1 MSQSLQ
7 KTGAAAPAKRGKM
20 SLSEVFATADYQN
33 AIHNAINDTAKEK
46 QFIASVIA
54 ASVANPAI
62 QECTPKSVLSTA
74 LIGQSLNL
82 LPSPQLGQYYFV
94 PYEVTLKDRNGRK
107 IPLLDEHGQPVMKN
121 GVQQYRS
128 EKQAKFTLGY
138 RGMIQL
144 ALRTGYYKKL
154 NVLAIKAGELIRWD
168 PMNEDIEVRLI
179 SDDRE
184 RETAPTIG
192 YYAMFEYL
200 NGFRK
205 AIYWSKDKM
214 IAHADRYSQAF
225 SRDAVVNKK
234 NPRYSKVSFADYEA
248 GKVKESDMWL
258 YSSFWY
264 KDFDAMAFKTM
275 IRQILSKW
283 GMLST
288 ELEKAIDEDI
298 VAEQTE
304 DGSVNI
310 LTPEGGDGEPDVPDA
325 ITGDEATVSAAQPD
339 VVDAE
344 YRDVPDELSDGMT
357 VDESTG
363 EVKFGDL

>member
-1 MSQSLQ
+1 
-7 KTGAAAPAKRGKM
+7 
-20 SLSEVFATADYQN
+20 
-33 AIHNAINDTAKEK
+33 
-46 QFIASVIA
+46 
-54 ASVANPAI
+54 
-62 QECTPKSVLSTA
+62 
-74 LIGQSLNL
+74 
-82 LPSPQLGQYYFV
+82 
-94 PYEVTLKDRNGRK
+94 
-107 IPLLDEHGQPVMKN
+107 
-121 GVQQYRS
+121 
-128 EKQAKFTLGY
+128 
-138 RGMIQL
+138 MIQL

-179 SDDRE
+179 ADDRE

-214 IAHADRYSQAF
+214 IAHADRYSPAF
-225 SRDAVVNKK
+225 SKDAVVNKK

-310 LTPEGGDGEPDVPDA
+310 PAVLRPYMGGKEKIVPK
-325 ITGDEATVSAAQPD
+325 T
-339 VVDAE
+339 
-344 YRDVPDELSDGMT
+344 
-357 VDESTG
+357 
-363 EVKFGDL
+363 K